1 VVRVHQAPFGPNG
14 PASSQKA
21 IEATVEPGVGEHRL
35 DELLPPSI
43 ELAAV
48 VGVEHPAHER
58 IQAAVPARSR
68 DRASAGQAGQDLD
81 AVGGDALHLILVSA
95 AGVGEHDLG
104 GVGDAGA
111 VKLAT
116 GRVEDRL
123 EVAEVGRVDG
133 DLGGDNDLPVV
144 GRRLSVVACS
154 RPRIAVT
161 NRESGPVMLILRA
174 ASPGGSQGL
183 GGLPNRPPLFI
194 TSRAK
199 SSSS

>member
-1 VVRVHQAPFGPNG
+1 
-14 PASSQKA
+14 
-21 IEATVEPGVGEHRL
+21 
-35 DELLPPSI
+35 
-43 ELAAV
+43 LA
-48 VGVEHPAHER
+48 
-58 IQAAVPARSR
+58 
-68 DRASAGQAGQDLD
+68 
-81 AVGGDALHLILVSA
+81 SA

-144 GRRLSVVACS
+144 GRRLSAAACS

-161 NRESGPVMLILRA
+161 NREPGPVTLILPCGVTRRLIGLGRA
-174 ASPGGSQGL
+174 AEPASVVYHLAREVLLLVDRTGPAPGEQLLLQATLGL
-183 GGLPNRPPLFI
+183 LQPLGP
-194 TSRAK
+194 
-199 SSSS
+199 